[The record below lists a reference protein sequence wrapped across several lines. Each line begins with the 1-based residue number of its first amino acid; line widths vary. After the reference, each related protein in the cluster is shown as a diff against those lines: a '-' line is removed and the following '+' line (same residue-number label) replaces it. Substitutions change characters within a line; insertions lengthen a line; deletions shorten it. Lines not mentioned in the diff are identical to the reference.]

1 MVRRLSLALVAL
13 LTFSSLQACAIKG
26 EPVPTPLSAMVSS
39 PTAYATPTFAPT
51 WTPRP
56 PTPTNTRVIPIPP
69 TVTPGPSPTPTRLP
83 ARTKALV
90 VGIQDSRTIEVLI
103 EGQSISRGF
112 MVRLLGLEPPL
123 LSAPWAEVALEWL
136 AQETGRQVVIL
147 ESDEKERDAQGNLLR
162 YVWKDGRMINVT
174 MLQLGLATAS
184 DDVGTLRF
192 GADLLDAQADAQ
204 AAARGLWGLPP
215 TFTPTPV
222 TATATLTTTQTPTA
236 TLVVTQT
243 PTATLTATQTA
254 TVTTRSTSS
263 P

>member
-1 MVRRLSLALVAL
+1 MVRRLSLVLVAL
-13 LTFSSLQACAIKG
+13 LTFSSLQACAVRG
-26 EPVPTPLSAMVSS
+26 EPVPTPLAAIASS
-39 PTAYATPTFAPT
+39 PTAYAMPTFPPT
-51 WTPRP
+51 WTARP

-90 VGIQDSRTIEVLI
+90 VGIRDSRTIGVLI
-103 EGQSISRGF
+103 EGQPISRGF
-112 MVRLLGLEPPL
+112 MVRLLGLEPPV
-123 LSAPWAEVALEWL
+123 LSDLWTEVALEWL
-136 AQETGRQVVIL
+136 AQEVGRQVVVL

-162 YVWKDGRMINVT
+162 YVWKDGRMVNVT
-174 MLQLGLATAS
+174 MVQLGLATVS
-184 DDVGTLRF
+184 DDAATLRF
-192 GADLLDAQADAQ
+192 GTDLLDAQADAQ
-204 AAARGLWGLPP
+204 AAARGLWGPPP

-236 TLVVTQT
+236 TLVATQT

-254 TVTTRSTSS
+254 TITPRSTSS

>member
-1 MVRRLSLALVAL
+1 MARRLSLALVAL
-13 LTFSSLQACAIKG
+13 LTFSSLQACTIKG
-26 EPVPTPLSAMVSS
+26 EPVPTPLPAVVSS
-39 PTAYATPTFAPT
+39 PTAYAMPTFIPT

-123 LSAPWAEVALEWL
+123 LSDPWAEVALEWL
-136 AQETGRQVVIL
+136 AQEIGRQVVIL

-192 GADLLDAQADAQ
+192 GADLLDAQADIE
-204 AAARGLWGLPP
+204 AAARGLWGGAP

-222 TATATLTTTQTPTA
+222 TATATLTTTQTPTI
-236 TLVVTQT
+236 TLVATHT
-243 PTATLTATQTA
+243 LTATLTATPA
-254 TVTTRSTSS
+254 VTVTTRSTSS